1 MVSPERINNVADAR
15 RLAKRILPAPV
26 FDYVDGAAEDEV
38 TAAEN
43 EKAFREIAFRPR
55 MAVRVERPELE
66 TTVLGTRIA
75 LPVLLAPC
83 GLVNLMH
90 PDGAL
95 GVARAGKRAGTV
107 SILSTVSGTPP
118 EGMAG
123 EPGPRWFQ
131 LYAANRE
138 IAEGLIERA
147 SSSGFDGL
155 VITVDTPA
163 LGKRERD
170 LRHGVGGSLSLSTR
184 SLVNLAPQL
193 LSRPT
198 WAWRMAR
205 RSLATLGSTPLPGGT
220 PTASSGSR
228 DSSSPPN
235 SAVKETP
242 TQNPPSQESPERR
255 PDESQAAPAGAVS
268 SAGAVAMLASPFT
281 WEDIKWIR
289 GLWSGPLLVKG
300 ILSGDDAS
308 LAADAGADAV
318 IVSNH
323 GGRQLEGAP
332 ATLRVL
338 PEVVAATGGRVEVL
352 IDGGVRRGGDVLK
365 ALALGARA
373 VLIGRAYL
381 YALASAGEAGVDRML
396 QIFRVDMTRTMSLM
410 GCPSVSELDRSWL
423 QQ

>member
-1 MVSPERINNVADAR
+1 MVSPGRINNVSDAR
-15 RLAKRILPAPV
+15 LLARRILPRAV

-43 EKAFREIAFRPR
+43 ERAFREVAFRPR
-55 MAVRVERPELE
+55 MAVRVERPDTQ
-66 TTVLGTRIA
+66 TTVLGTKIA

-95 GVARAGKRAGTV
+95 GVARAAKRAGTV

-118 EGMAG
+118 EGMAA

-147 SSSGFDGL
+147 SSSGFEGL

-170 LRHGVGGSLSLSTR
+170 LRHGVSGSLSLSTR
-184 SLVNLAPQL
+184 SVLNLAPQM

-220 PTASSGSR
+220 PKASGGSGTPAR
-228 DSSSPPN
+228 N
-235 SAVKETP
+235 SAVQDP
-242 TQNPPSQESPERR
+242 PRQNPRFPEPPER
-255 PDESQAAPAGAVS
+255 PDGREAAPTGAVS

-308 LAADAGADAV
+308 RAADAGADAV
-318 IVSNH
+318 VVSNH

-338 PEVVAATGGRVEVL
+338 PEVVAATAGRIEVL

-381 YALASAGEAGVDRML
+381 YPLAAAGEAGVDRML
-396 QIFRVDMTRTMSLM
+396 QIFRTDMTRTMSLM
-410 GCPSVSELDRSWL
+410 GCHSVSELDRSWL